1 MHNKFALK
9 KKTTILRNRL
19 NFIDEHCIIFS
30 IFFCFVICH
39 ESQTWNP
46 MVIEKISLTHCM
58 HIDFIQSS
66 PSNLGP
72 SLILIQ
78 SELWIPKCYR
88 AHSKVLLLLCL
99 RFPKDAIKI
108 LGYYLICYTSMFL
121 DKSGSL
127 LLHFHP
133 MHQ

>member
-1 MHNKFALK
+1 MDIA
-9 KKTTILRNRL
+9 
-19 NFIDEHCIIFS
+19 
-30 IFFCFVICH
+30 FFFNYYFFVIFH
-39 ESQTWNP
+39 EPQTWDP
-46 MVIEKISLTHCM
+46 MVIEKIYVTSSM

-127 LLHFHP
+127 LVRFHL